1 MPRNADSC
9 LAYDY
14 ADRICRRLPGRL
26 HDLLKAAGMSKYALA
41 KKSGVSLEM
50 ICKIERGDSIPT
62 VHVEAQLAYGLGMSQ
77 EQFAHVLEM
86 KTHADAS

>member
-1 MPRNADSC
+1 MPRNADSR

-14 ADRICRRLPGRL
+14 AERICRRLPGRL
-26 HDLLKAAGMSKYALA
+26 HALLEAAGMSKYALA

-86 KTHADAS
+86 KTHADTS